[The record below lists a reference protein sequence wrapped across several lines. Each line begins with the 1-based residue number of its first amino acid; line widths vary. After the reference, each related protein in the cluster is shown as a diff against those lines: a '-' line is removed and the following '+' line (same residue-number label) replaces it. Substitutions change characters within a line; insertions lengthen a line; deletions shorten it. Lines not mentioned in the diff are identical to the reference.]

1 MNKVFKITFDILFI
15 ISIALL
21 VSYFLFRLLGVAQ
34 IYEVKTG
41 SMEDGIHAG
50 DYILIVKK
58 DNYKVGDVV
67 TYTKEGYHVT
77 HRIIKKSGGK
87 IITKG
92 DANNIPDEEIEVSNI
107 IGKAIY
113 HGGFL
118 NILIVFKYVIASGL
132 LGLYLLSVYF
142 ERKKE
147 VHE

>member
-15 ISIALL
+15 ISIILL
-21 VSYFLFRLLGVAQ
+21 ASYFLFRLLGVAK

-50 DYILIVKK
+50 DYILIAEK

-67 TYTKEGYHVT
+67 TYTNEGYHVT
-77 HRIIKKSGGK
+77 HRIIQKNGNKV
-87 IITKG
+87 ITKG
-92 DANNIPDEEIEVSNI
+92 DANNVADEEIEVSRI
-107 IGKAIY
+107 IGKVIY

-118 NILIVFKYVIASGL
+118 NILITFKYVIASGL

-147 VHE
+147 EQE